1 MRVAVGIEP
10 DEADAGTGTRVAKRR
25 QDHGVD
31 RALATQDQQS
41 GARRYSNKVGDA
53 RTDPREHGDDLA
65 AVLGPSVGVHAVSG
79 LDRHVAG
86 VANIHAGH
94 RLV

>member
-1 MRVAVGIEP
+1 MRAP
-10 DEADAGTGTRVAKRR
+10 CTRVAERR

-31 RALATQDQQS
+31 RALTTQDQQS
-41 GARRYSNKVGDA
+41 GARRFSKQVGDA
-53 RTDPREHGDDLA
+53 RPDPREHGDDLV
-65 AVLGPSVGVHAVSG
+65 AVLGSWIGVHAVSG

-86 VANIHAGH
+86 VANVHGGH